1 MEVKLKGG
9 KMKIVKTSKLIK
21 TKSISSKTTKTNALN
36 SHHSGVMF
44 LKGLKKSFEIMK
56 EERKGF
62 KKGVVKLNNKANPNM
77 FDDFVNKLLKNNKNK
92 PFNFVSAP
100 SKL

>member
-1 MEVKLKGG
+1 MNGG
-9 KMKIVKTSKLIK
+9 KIKVVKTSNLIK
-21 TKSISSKTTKTNALN
+21 TKSISSKTNKKNTLK
-36 SHHSGVMF
+36 SPHSGVMF
-44 LKGLKKSFEIMK
+44 LKGLKTSFEIMK
-56 EERKGF
+56 EEKKGF
-62 KKGVVKLNNKANPNM
+62 KKKGIVKLKNKANPNM

>member
-1 MEVKLKGG
+1 MNGG
-9 KMKIVKTSKLIK
+9 KMKVVKTSNLIK
-21 TKSISSKTTKTNALN
+21 TKSISSKTNKTNTLK
-36 SHHSGVMF
+36 SPHSGVMF
-44 LKGLKKSFEIMK
+44 LKGLKTSFEIMK
-56 EERKGF
+56 EEKKGF
-62 KKGVVKLNNKANPNM
+62 KKGIVKLKNKANPNM